1 MQFTS
6 TPLVKPE
13 KTPFIKGMKKEPV
26 VNEKFTL
33 ADKFRHLKNYGDQTE
48 FAFRNFERKPTM
60 SSLFNHKAQLVR
72 SAGHW
77 SLGLKQDHI
86 ENSIYVAYSELIEK
100 AKHFI
105 YIENQFFI
113 SDTAGYPVRNKIA
126 QALILRIRK
135 AIEEGKN
142 FKVIVVIPLLPGF
155 EGGIEEKS
163 GAFTRLTL
171 TYQQHTISKGA
182 TSLLTE

>member
-1 MQFTS
+1 MDT
-6 TPLVKPE
+6 
-13 KTPFIKGMKKEPV
+13 
-26 VNEKFTL
+26 NEKFTL
-33 ADKFRHLKNYGDQTE
+33 ADKFRHLKNYGDQSE
-48 FAFRNFERKPTM
+48 FAFRNFERRVTI
-60 SSLFNHKAQLVR
+60 SSLFCHSTQLIR

-86 ENSIYVAYSELIEK
+86 ENSIYIAYSELIEK
-100 AKHFI
+100 SKHFI

-126 QALILRIRK
+126 QALKLRIRR
-135 AIEEGKN
+135 AIEEGKS

-163 GAFTRLTL
+163 GAFTRLAL
-171 TYQQHTISKGA
+171 NYQQLTISKGA
-182 TSLLTE
+182 TSLYKE